1 MGYAHSDA
9 GDSRRATSVP
19 SRRHSEK
26 LRNRDDDFLRQS
38 PASSPAADTSDGGML
53 DAFDS
58 EFAADPNAGW
68 LNQDIKFGS
77 GPASP
82 TIAQEEAEQQ
92 RQHDA
97 TPYLDGGNTVTAQLT
112 KNWPLAKW
120 QEANKWNAAKGDAK
134 ITSLPDAIKDEDPDV
149 QLDAI
154 SDFGPQL
161 NTMRPFEAPRG
172 YMPSG
177 DGNDRGMLDDFDAEF
192 KTGASLD
199 DANLDSAQLENF
211 RIRNRFAFGDG
222 RKQFISPRRSNYKT
236 DQSLL
241 FGGDVDPILPT
252 KTRKPVT
259 PSELRKKFKGMDYL
273 HGGVALDDDDPRT
286 RGKGQEPVQKQ
297 KRPGL
302 MSRIGTGIS
311 KWWRGSKLNWANWG
325 GSGGQRAG

>member
-1 MGYAHSDA
+1 MSKALSDA
-9 GDSRRATSVP
+9 GDYGRATSVP

-58 EFAADPNAGW
+58 QFAADPNAGW

-97 TPYLDGGNTVTAQLT
+97 TPYQDGGDDVPAEFTQNFPLT
-112 KNWPLAKW
+112 LWR
-120 QEANKWNAAKGDAK
+120 QANRNPSL
-134 ITSLPDAIKDEDPDV
+134 TSLPAAFKDVDPDN
-149 QLDAI
+149 QLAYVKDYGA
-154 SDFGPQL
+154 QL
-161 NTMRPFEAPRG
+161 KNMLPPEAPRG
-172 YMPSG
+172 FTPSG
-177 DGNDRGMLDDFDAEF
+177 DGNDRGMLDDFDAESRS
-192 KTGASLD
+192 GAPLD
-199 DANLDSAQLENF
+199 DAQLDKSDLGELEKHRYGGRTPFRAMRNSAYTKYKGTFAELRPTAAPMAEALE
-211 RIRNRFAFGDG
+211 
-222 RKQFISPRRSNYKT
+222 S
-236 DQSLL
+236 
-241 FGGDVDPILPT
+241 
-252 KTRKPVT
+252 TRKKVN
-259 PSELRKKFKGMDYL
+259 KGMRYEDEL
-273 HGGVALDDDDPRT
+273 GRPLKNSDPRT
-286 RGKGQEPVQKQ
+286 RGTGQDPIP